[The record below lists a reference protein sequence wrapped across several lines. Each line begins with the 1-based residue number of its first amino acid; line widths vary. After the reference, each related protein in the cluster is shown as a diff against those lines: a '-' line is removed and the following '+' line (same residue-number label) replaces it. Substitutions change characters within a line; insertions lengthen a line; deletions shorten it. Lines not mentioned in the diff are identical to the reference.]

1 MNKDDEIEIDLI
13 DMCKYFW
20 SKCLIILVAILIGIG
35 ISAVISKITNKVIYT
50 AETKLYISIPKTSD
64 KVLIRDN
71 ANELVLDYLELI
83 ESDLVRQ
90 KVAKEKK
97 LPLPEI
103 KKSVSVSQ
111 IEGKRFI
118 IITTQNYKESRCKVI
133 SNNVLKITE
142 NTITNVLNKEKPIII
157 EKTETPIES
166 NTVNFKSNVLIG
178 AALGFIIVIG
188 LLFIQYIIRIRR
200 KSK

>member
-83 ESDLVRQ
+83 ESDLVLQ
-90 KVAKEKK
+90 KVAKETK

-118 IITTQNYKESRCKVI
+118 IIT
-133 SNNVLKITE
+133 KITE